1 MKTILYSALT
11 ANGNYGD
18 SETGQLPKQEELNN
32 LDKHA
37 KEAGNIVM
45 GRKTYEIFN
54 DGEIFSGLDVVV
66 VSSNK
71 TFEDAKVVESPGE
84 ALKYLKLKGYNN
96 AFIIGGVTLANVFL
110 TENLIDELYIN
121 IVPYIETGLK
131 LEPTDGKFLNLE
143 LLGHQEIQNSGIVQL
158 HYKVG

>member
-66 VSSNK
+66 VSSNR

-84 ALKYLKLKGYNN
+84 ALKYLNLQGYDK
-96 AFIIGGVTLANVFL
+96 AFVIGGVTLASVFL
-110 TENLIDELYIN
+110 SENLIDELYIN
-121 IVPYIETGLK
+121 IEPYIESGLK
-131 LEPTDGKFLNLE
+131 LEPNDGKSLNLT
-143 LLGHQEIQNSGIVQL
+143 LLGHREIEKSGIVQL
-158 HYKVG
+158 HYKIS